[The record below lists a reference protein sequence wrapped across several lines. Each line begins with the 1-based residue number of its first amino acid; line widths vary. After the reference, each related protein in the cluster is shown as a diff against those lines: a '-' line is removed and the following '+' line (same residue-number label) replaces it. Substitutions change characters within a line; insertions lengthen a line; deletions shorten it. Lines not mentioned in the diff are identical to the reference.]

1 MNTQNLIYVHPL
13 AVSEERNVIKERRT
27 VNISSLLLFRLSVYC
42 SKMSDCTGYIPMFVF
57 GRAFAYMVHMFACAF
72 ACARSLSVFAR

>member
-13 AVSEERNVIKERRT
+13 AVSEERNVIKGCRT

-42 SKMSDCTGYIPMFVF
+42 SKMSDCTG
-57 GRAFAYMVHMFACAF
+57 
-72 ACARSLSVFAR
+72 